1 VRTEKYA
8 IVAIKVTANT
18 KSYLELHW
26 SCGSYMMDIDGII
39 RGISIWALPVLF
51 AIILHEVAHGWVADK
66 LGDDTARWMGR
77 LTLNPIKHIDPI
89 GTILIPIALLVV
101 GSPFLFGYAKPVPI
115 NFRKLRRPK
124 QDMVWVALAG
134 PATNLLLA
142 LVSALLLMLVV
153 SLPASANWMAQPLSM
168 MCQASIIINMVLC
181 IFNLLPLPPLDG
193 GRVAVGLLPGPA
205 AYQLSRL
212 EPFGFLIVILL
223 LVSGILQNVIGP
235 LIMGSAMFL
244 IGLSIPH

>member
-1 VRTEKYA
+1 M
-8 IVAIKVTANT
+8 N
-18 KSYLELHW
+18 
-26 SCGSYMMDIDGII
+26 IDGII
-39 RGISIWALPVLF
+39 QGIIIWALPVVF
-51 AIILHEVAHGWVADK
+51 AIVLHEVSHGWVADR

-77 LTLNPIKHIDPI
+77 LTLNPIKHIDPV
-89 GTILIPIALLVV
+89 GTILVPVLLLVI

-142 LVSALLLMLVV
+142 IISALILAVMARLPV
-153 SLPASANWMAQPLSM
+153 SMHWLADPFGL
-168 MCQASIIINMVLC
+168 MCQASILINMVLC

-205 AYQLSRL
+205 AYRLSRL
-212 EPFGFLIVILL
+212 EPYGFLIIVVLL
-223 LVSGILQNVIGP
+223 LTGVLQVVIGP
-235 LIMGSAMFL
+235 LVMGGSKLLITWAM
-244 IGLSIPH
+244 GG

>member
-1 VRTEKYA
+1 
-8 IVAIKVTANT
+8 
-18 KSYLELHW
+18 
-26 SCGSYMMDIDGII
+26 MDIEGII

-51 AIILHEVAHGWVADK
+51 AIVLHEVAHGWVADK

-77 LTLNPIKHIDPI
+77 LTLNPIKHIDPV
-89 GTILIPIALLVV
+89 GTILIPIVLLVV

-124 QDMVWVALAG
+124 QDMIWVALAG

-142 LVSALLLMLVV
+142 VVSALLLMLVV
-153 SLPASANWMAQPLSM
+153 NLPVSANWAAQPLSM

-223 LVSGILQNVIGP
+223 LVSGLLQNVIGP

-244 IGLSIPH
+244 IGLAIPG

>member
-1 VRTEKYA
+1 
-8 IVAIKVTANT
+8 
-18 KSYLELHW
+18 
-26 SCGSYMMDIDGII
+26 MDIEGII
-39 RGISIWALPVLF
+39 RGISIWALPVVI
-51 AIILHEVAHGWVADK
+51 AVVLHEVAHGWVADK

-89 GTILIPIALLVV
+89 GTVLIPIVLLVV

-115 NFRKLRRPK
+115 NFRKLGNPK
-124 QDMVWVALAG
+124 RDMIWVAAAG

-142 LVSALLLMLVV
+142 IASTLLLWLAIH
-153 SLPASANWMAQPLSM
+153 LPPALSWVAAPLAM
-168 MCQASIIINMVLC
+168 MSQASIIINMVLC

-212 EPFGFLIVILL
+212 EPYGFLIIVLL
-223 LVSGILQNVIGP
+223 LAAGLLQSVIGP
-235 LIMGSAMFL
+235 LVMGSVNIL
-244 IGLSIPH
+244 LNLVIPG